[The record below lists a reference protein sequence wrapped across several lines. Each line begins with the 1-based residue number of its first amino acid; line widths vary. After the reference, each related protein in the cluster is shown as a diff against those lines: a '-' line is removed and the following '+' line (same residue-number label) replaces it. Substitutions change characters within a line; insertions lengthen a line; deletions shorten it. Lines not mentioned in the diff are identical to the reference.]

1 MFVIEFKLIGTVS
14 VNFINFIFSGQFVKW
29 SKQHISGIT
38 NYIPAVMSDE
48 E

>member
-1 MFVIEFKLIGTVS
+1 MFVIDFKLIGTVS
-14 VNFINFIFSGQFVKW
+14 VNFIFSGQFVKW
-29 SKQHISGIT
+29 SKQHISRIT